1 MHDSK
6 RGKLGAQKTLL
17 SMASF
22 HSNRVVLSMSAFLYR
37 YTCTSP
43 HRAWM
48 ESLDGVLQ
56 QSKQD
61 IDKPKV
67 QSLEDILK
75 ELDEED
81 EFSDED
87 LEIERRLEELLA
99 GEMVSCYFRC
109 FG

>member
-1 MHDSK
+1 M
-6 RGKLGAQKTLL
+6 
-17 SMASF
+17 
-22 HSNRVVLSMSAFLYR
+22 
-37 YTCTSP
+37 CTRAPP
-43 HRAWM
+43 HRVWM
-48 ESLDGVLQ
+48 NALDGVLQ

-99 GEMVSCYFRC
+99 GEMVSCFFRS
-109 FG
+109 FV